1 MIQKLILLLS
11 FLAIMPSTSAKVEI
25 YIEGVPGHDL
35 YPSVPGEPVEISI
48 VSYDDSSWLGYI
60 VVEQGCAGTLSNAFA
75 LDAAGD
81 LGEAI
86 PYSEPGWGIGYEL
99 IVAASPTGTPVEAG
113 PQFTMEFLF
122 DGKAPYGANGISLY
136 VDPVYDVPVCQIGC
150 PEPMTLILFGLGGL
164 YLRRKIPNK
173 I

>member
-11 FLAIMPSTSAKVEI
+11 FLVIVPSASATLCI
-25 YIEGVPGHDL
+25 SIEGFCTRWGYIPA
-35 YPSVPGEPVEISI
+35 PQGEPLEITI
-48 VSYDDSSWLGYI
+48 VSDNNVSWLGYI
-60 VVEQGCAGTLSNAFA
+60 VVEQGCTGTLSNAVV

-81 LGEAI
+81 LGGAI

-113 PQFTMEFLF
+113 PQFTMDFLF
-122 DGKAPYGANGISLY
+122 DEKAPYGANGISLY

-150 PEPMTLILFGLGGL
+150 PEPMTTLTLAIM
-164 YLRRKIPNK
+164 RS
-173 I
+173 